1 MANLPATATP
11 DEVTAQ
17 LERDG
22 YVIVEGVLTAG
33 EVAEKKADLHR
44 ILETTRTGRNDFEG
58 FATQRI
64 YALFTKTRVF
74 DGPATHPLVLGV
86 LDKVLGSYQLSA
98 PQAIQIGPGE
108 SAQDLHRD
116 DGVYPV
122 ARPRPELVV
131 NTMWALDDFTEAN
144 GATHVVPGSHRWT
157 GDRRPGPDDPVL
169 RAVMPA
175 GAVMFFAGSVF
186 HGGGANTTNR
196 PRLGVI
202 LEYVAGWLRQQENQ
216 YLAVPP
222 ETVLSLPQRLQEL
235 LGYSIHGNLL
245 GNVDGRHPIKALTDR
260 ASQ

>member
-1 MANLPATATP
+1 MPNLAATASVE
-11 DEVTAQ
+11 EVTAQ

-22 YVIVEGVLTAG
+22 YAIVERLLNTD

-58 FATQRI
+58 FATRRI
-64 YALFTKTRVF
+64 YALFAKTRAF

-86 LDKVLGSYQLSA
+86 LDNVLGSYQLSA

-108 SAQDLHRD
+108 TAQNLHRD

-131 NTMWALDDFTEAN
+131 NTIWAFDDFTGPN
-144 GATHVVPGSHRWT
+144 GATHVVPGSHKWV
-157 GDRRPGPDDPVL
+157 GDRRPGPDDRVL
-169 RAVMPA
+169 QAVMPA
-175 GAVMFFAGSVF
+175 GSLMFFVGSVF
-186 HGGGANTTNR
+186 HGGGANTTDK

-222 ETVLSLPQRLQEL
+222 EIVLSLPQRLQ
-235 LGYSIHGNLL
+235 
-245 GNVDGRHPIKALTDR
+245 
-260 ASQ
+260 

>member
-1 MANLPATATP
+1 MANLDLRATVA
-11 DEVTAQ
+11 DVSAQ

-22 YVIVEGVLTAG
+22 YVIVERVLTAD

-44 ILETTRTGRNDFEG
+44 ILEATKTGRNDFEG

-64 YALFTKTRVF
+64 YALYAKTRAF
-74 DGPATHPLVLGV
+74 DAPATHPLVLGV
-86 LDKVLGSYQLSA
+86 LDNVLGSYQLSA

-108 SAQDLHRD
+108 TAQNLHRD

-131 NTMWALDDFTEAN
+131 NTMWALDDFTEPN
-144 GATHVVPGSHRWT
+144 GATHVIPGSHKWVDRT
-157 GDRRPGPDDPVL
+157 PAPGDNVVQ
-169 RAVMPA
+169 AVMPA
-175 GAVMFFAGSVF
+175 GSLMFFVGSVF

-202 LEYVAGWLRQQENQ
+202 LEYVASWLRQQENQ

-222 ETVLSLPQRLQEL
+222 EIVLSLPQRLQEL
-235 LGYSIHGNLL
+235 LGYNIHGNLL
-245 GNVDGRHPIKALTDR
+245 GNVDGRHPIKAIGR
-260 ASQ
+260 